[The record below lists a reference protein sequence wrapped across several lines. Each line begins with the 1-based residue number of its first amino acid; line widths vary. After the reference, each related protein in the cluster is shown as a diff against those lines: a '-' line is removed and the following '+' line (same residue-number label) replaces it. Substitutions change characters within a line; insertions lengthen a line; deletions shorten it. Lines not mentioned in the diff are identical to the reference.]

1 MLKLIYISINSILIL
16 IYINCNNKQK
26 TNTNI
31 NTNININTNM
41 NTNIKKRINAKTT
54 SFGGV
59 WGGFGEPKWHPKV
72 AQERPK

>member
-1 MLKLIYISINSILIL
+1 MLKLTYLSININIS
-16 IYINCNNKQK
+16 INCNNKQK

-41 NTNIKKRINAKTT
+41 NTNIKKRINTKTM
-54 SFGGV
+54 SFWGV
-59 WGGFGEPKWHPKV
+59 RGGFGEPKWHPKV